1 MSDLVDSLISNG
13 REERHVEFKR
23 TMNWSDVGTKSKVVK
38 SSMAMA
44 NLRDGGFIVFG
55 IERQTDDS
63 YIPVGMR
70 PEDYNSFKQDEVSM
84 EVNNYADPFVELTVQ
99 KVDRDNKLF
108 AIIQIRK
115 FLDMPIVCKRDGAER
130 LRNGA
135 IYVRPRRKCETAELP
150 SQVDLREVLELA
162 VEKKIRSFYSQIE
175 RVGARLAIPEDRDA
189 RAFAEQLGEL

>member
-1 MSDLVDSLISNG
+1 MPDLLDSLISNG

-44 NLRDGGFIVFG
+44 NLRDGGFIAFG
-55 IERQTDDS
+55 IERQSDDS
-63 YIPVGMR
+63 YLAVGMK
-70 PEDYNSFKQDEVSM
+70 PEDYDSFKQDDVTMEVS
-84 EVNNYADPFVELTVQ
+84 NYADPFVELTVQ
-99 KVDRDNKLF
+99 KVERENKLF
-108 AIIQIRK
+108 VIVQIRE
-115 FLDMPIVCKRDGAER
+115 FLDLPILCKRDGAER

-150 SQVDLREVLELA
+150 SHADLREILDLA

-175 RVGARLAIPEDRDA
+175 RAGARLAIPDDRDTK
-189 RAFAEQLGEL
+189 AFDEQLGGL